1 MRESS
6 LSHSE
11 RCPGCRGTG
20 RLIVRSGVMMTE
32 TCHICHGSG
41 SVQSLSPSERA
52 IPQPKTEP
60 EPVVPRVLAF
70 VVRLF
75 PNDLFGR
82 LAHDANIAALF
93 ELFDLPKLASGVR
106 SSIVPAVVYVQSFGH
121 DSRQVSID
129 RFDDVFVED
138 DHIFGVVNGKPG
150 RWRLRSLGYKNA
162 ISINIQGAHIPPNS
176 AVGISE
182 TKTRSRNSKVFSTKM
197 EISTSES

>member
-1 MRESS
+1 
-6 LSHSE
+6 
-11 RCPGCRGTG
+11 
-20 RLIVRSGVMMTE
+20 MTE

-162 ISINIQGAHIPPNS
+162 ISINIQGAHIPPNRR
-176 AVGISE
+176 GWYLGDE
-182 TKTRSRNSKVFSTKM
+182 D
-197 EISTSES
+197 EIAQLKGLLDEDGNLDIRKLIVLLPLPKRKPTDEWWKR